1 MPEKVEFTEKHGIF
15 HLRFSSLYD
24 ILFCRKMQVFFT
36 SGHLLSKEGNP
47 MHNTPMRIALMGFG
61 TVGGG
66 VYEFVQ
72 GREDMEMRYVLDLHP
87 CPEVTCVVTKNF
99 DDICGDPEVD
109 TVIETMGG
117 LHPAYEYVKAS
128 LMAGKNVITA
138 NKLLIAAHYRELVE
152 LARQKGVALR
162 CTAAAGGGIPW
173 LINIER
179 TLKQE
184 PIIRVSGI
192 MNGTTNYI
200 LDTMHT
206 TGGSFEDALAQ
217 AQKLGYAEADPTAD
231 LAGLDIRRKIVIS
244 ANIAFGCVID
254 EKDVDVWGIER
265 LRLQDIEACKRMGR
279 VCKLI
284 ASARKLDGCVAAYIE
299 PAFVPMTMHEAAVPG
314 NYNLISLTG
323 THIGKQSFFGQ
334 GAGRYPTAYNVVQDC
349 LDVAQGKRSFY
360 TDELNDARVDNSG
373 ILRRYYVRTSSIDK
387 WLQGRIDKLLDHGI
401 ITKEVAV
408 SDIHEWAR
416 SRRETDPDCF
426 IASLR

>member
-1 MPEKVEFTEKHGIF
+1 MQ
-15 HLRFSSLYD
+15 
-24 ILFCRKMQVFFT
+24 RK
-36 SGHLLSKEGNP
+36 
-47 MHNTPMRIALMGFG
+47 PMRIALMGYG

-72 GREDMEMRYVLDLHP
+72 GREDMQMRYVLDLRP
-87 CPEVTCVVTKNF
+87 CPDVTCKVTKNF
-99 DDICGDPEVD
+99 DEICSDPEVD
-109 TVIETMGG
+109 TVVETMGG
-117 LHPAYEYVKAS
+117 LHPAYEYVTAS
-128 LMAGKNVITA
+128 LKAGKNVITA

-152 LARQKGVALR
+152 LAQKQGVALR

-206 TGGSFEDALAQ
+206 SGGSFADALAE
-217 AQKLGYAEADPTAD
+217 AQRLGYAEADPTAD
-231 LAGLDIRRKIVIS
+231 LDGSDIRRKIVIS
-244 ANIAFGCVID
+244 ANVAFGCVVD
-254 EKDVDVWGIER
+254 EKDVDVWGIEK
-265 LRLQDIEACKRMGR
+265 LRLEDIEVCKKMNR

-284 ASARKLDGCVAAYIE
+284 ASARKLDRCVAVYIE
-299 PAFVPMTMHEAAVPG
+299 PAFVPLSMHEAAVPG

-349 LDVAQGKRSFY
+349 LDVAGGQTSFY
-360 TDELNDARVDNSG
+360 TDTLNDARVDNSSV
-373 ILRRYYVRTSSIDK
+373 LRRYYVRTSSIDK
-387 WLQGRIDKLLDHGI
+387 WLQSHVDKLLDNGI
-401 ITKEVAV
+401 ITKEVSV
-408 SDIHEWAR
+408 TEIHAWAR
-416 SRRETDPDCF
+416 ARRQLDPDCF

>member
-1 MPEKVEFTEKHGIF
+1 
-15 HLRFSSLYD
+15 
-24 ILFCRKMQVFFT
+24 MQ
-36 SGHLLSKEGNP
+36 KK
-47 MHNTPMRIALMGFG
+47 PMRIALLGYG

-72 GREDMEMRYVLDLHP
+72 GREDMQMSYVLDLRP
-87 CPEVTCVVTKNF
+87 CPDVTCKVTKNF
-99 DDICGDPEVD
+99 DEICFDPEVD
-109 TVIETMGG
+109 TVVETMGG
-117 LHPAYEYVKAS
+117 LHPAYEYVTAS
-128 LMAGKNVITA
+128 LKAGKNVITA

-152 LARQKGVALR
+152 LARSKGVALR

-206 TGGSFEDALAQ
+206 TGGSFEDALAE
-217 AQKLGYAEADPTAD
+217 AQRLGYAEADPSAD
-231 LAGLDIRRKIVIS
+231 LNGGDIRRKIVIS
-244 ANIAFGCVID
+244 ANVAFGCVID
-254 EKDVDVWGIER
+254 EKDVDVWGIEK
-265 LRLQDIEACKRMGR
+265 LRLEDIEACKKMNR

-299 PAFVPMTMHEAAVPG
+299 PAFVPLSMHEAAVPD

-323 THIGKQSFFGQ
+323 AHIGKQSFYGQ

-349 LDVAQGKRSFY
+349 LDVADGRKSFY
-360 TDELNDARVDNSG
+360 TDKLDDARVDNSSV
-373 ILRRYYVRTSSIDK
+373 LRRYYVRTNSIDK
-387 WLQGRIDKLLDHGI
+387 WLQSKVDKLLDSAI
-401 ITKEVAV
+401 ITKEVSV
-408 SDIHEWAR
+408 TEIHAWAR
-416 SRRETDPDCF
+416 ARKEIDPDCF